1 MSTVRRDLLP
11 LALATPWAVCAG
23 LRVTGAERG
32 WPLVPAMSFTP
43 YAAASAVLPLG
54 VALARRSPVA
64 AVVSAAAAAV
74 LGAATVARTR
84 PAPAPAPGPRVRILS
99 ANLLHGRADPHAV
112 LELVRRLDVD
122 VLCLVE
128 LTPSADRAFR
138 AVGLADLL
146 PHEHVRG
153 HRPGAPPAAGGA
165 VWTRL
170 EVLDRGGAPG
180 RFEQPVVRL
189 AVPGGADLEVT
200 AVHTDPPVTRSRT
213 RRWEQEM
220 AQLPAAAGD
229 AADADAV
236 VRVLAGDFNA
246 TPDHATFRR
255 LLARGYA
262 DAAARTG
269 QALVHTWS
277 PQTRPQPRLTI
288 DHVLVD
294 RRAGVAAFSVH
305 DLPGSDHRAVA
316 AELVLPAR

>member
-1 MSTVRRDLLP
+1 MSTLRRDLLP
-11 LALATPWAVCAG
+11 LALAAPWAVCAG
-23 LRVTGAERG
+23 LRATGLERR
-32 WPLVPAMSFTP
+32 WPLVPAISFVP
-43 YAAASAVLPLG
+43 YAAASSVLPLA
-54 VALARRSPVA
+54 VAIARRSPA
-64 AVVSAAAAAV
+64 ATAVSAAAAAV
-74 LGAATVARTR
+74 LAGATVARTR
-84 PAPAPAPGPRVRILS
+84 GAADTSPGPRVRVVS

-112 LELVRRLDVD
+112 VELVRRLDAD

-138 AVGLADLL
+138 DAGLADLL

-189 AVPGGADLEVT
+189 AVPGAPDLEVT
-200 AVHTDPPVTRSRT
+200 AVHTDPPMSAART
-213 RRWEQEM
+213 RRWEREM
-220 AQLPAAAGD
+220 AQLPAAGGD
-229 AADADAV
+229 V
-236 VRVLAGDFNA
+236 LRVLAGDFNA

-262 DAAARTG
+262 DAGARLG
-269 QALVHTWS
+269 RALVHTWTPERRS
-277 PQTRPQPRLTI
+277 QPRLTI
-288 DHVLVD
+288 DHVLAD
-294 RRAGVAAFSVH
+294 RRVGVAAFSVH

-316 AELVLPAR
+316 AELVLPPA

>member
-23 LRVTGAERG
+23 LRATGAERG
-32 WPLVPAMSFTP
+32 WPLVPAMSFVP

-64 AVVSAAAAAV
+64 TAVSAAAAGVLAGAV
-74 LGAATVARTR
+74 AARGRGGAAAG
-84 PAPAPAPGPRVRILS
+84 PGPRVRIVS
-99 ANLLHGRADPHAV
+99 ANLLHGRADPRAV
-112 LELVRRLDVD
+112 VDLVRRLDAD

-128 LTPSADRAFR
+128 LTPAADEAFR
-138 AVGLADLL
+138 ASGLPELL

-170 EVLDRGGAPG
+170 EVLERGGAPG

-189 AVPGGADLEVT
+189 AVPGAPDLEVT

-213 RRWEQEM
+213 RRWEREM
-220 AQLPAAAGD
+220 AQLPGATD
-229 AADADAV
+229 DV
-236 VRVLAGDFNA
+236 LRVLAGDFNA

-262 DAAARTG
+262 DAGARTG
-269 QALVHTWS
+269 RALVHTWS
-277 PQTRPQPRLTI
+277 PEQRPQPRLTI
-288 DHVLVD
+288 DHVLAD
-294 RRAGVAAFSVH
+294 RRVGVAAFSVH
-305 DLPGSDHRAVA
+305 DLPGSDHRALA